1 MESKRWLSVG
11 TILGGVLFALLLM
24 GIVFVMARLLYPT
37 PSSVVV
43 PTAVMKVISAATP
56 TSLVIPG
63 QTPIPSATPTLDPS
77 KYGGIGIGQ
86 YVQIS
91 GTGGDGLRLR
101 SGAGTDNPPLFLG
114 FESEA
119 FLVQDGPKES
129 GGMIWWLLVS
139 PTDETRKGWASAHY
153 LTLINR

>member
-1 MESKRWLSVG
+1 MDTKRWLSIG
-11 TILGGVLFALLLM
+11 TILGGVLFALLLF
-24 GIVFVMARLLYPT
+24 GLVFLLTRLIYPPPGNPIIPTSVMR
-37 PSSVVV
+37 
-43 PTAVMKVISAATP
+43 VISASTP

-63 QTPIPSATPTLDPS
+63 QTPVPSATPTLDPV
-77 KYGGIGIGQ
+77 KYAGIGIGQ

-114 FESEA
+114 YESEV

-139 PTDETRKGWASAHY
+139 PTDETRRGWASAKY
-153 LTLINR
+153 LVLINR

>member
-1 MESKRWLSVG
+1 MDSKRWMTVGSIVGGISV
-11 TILGGVLFALLLM
+11 ALLLFVL
-24 GIVFVMARLLYPT
+24 VFVVIRVMFPT
-37 PSSVVV
+37 TQTSSV

-56 TSLVIPG
+56 TSLVLPG

-101 SGAGTDNPPLFLG
+101 SGAGTENPPLFLG
-114 FESEA
+114 YESEA
-119 FLVQDGPKES
+119 FLVLEGPKEAS
-129 GGMIWWLLVS
+129 GMIWWLLVS
-139 PTDETRKGWASAHY
+139 PTDEARRGWASAKY
-153 LTLINR
+153 LSLINR

>member
-1 MESKRWLSVG
+1 MGSKRWLSLG
-11 TILGGVLFALLLM
+11 TILFGVLFALLLLAL
-24 GIVFVMARLLYPT
+24 VFMMTRLLYPT
-37 PSSVVV
+37 ADKHLV

-56 TSLVIPG
+56 TNLVIPG

-77 KYGGIGIGQ
+77 KYGGIGVGQ
-86 YVQIS
+86 YVQIN

-114 FESEA
+114 YESEV
-119 FLVQDGPKES
+119 FLVQDGPKEA

-139 PTDETRKGWASAHY
+139 PTDETRKGWASARF
-153 LTLINR
+153 LALINR